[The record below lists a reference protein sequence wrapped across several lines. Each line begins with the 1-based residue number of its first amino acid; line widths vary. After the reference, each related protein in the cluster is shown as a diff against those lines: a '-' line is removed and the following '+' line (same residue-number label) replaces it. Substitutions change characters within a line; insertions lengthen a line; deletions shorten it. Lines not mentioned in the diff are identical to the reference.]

1 MTTAKGFSLAL
12 LVGTALGAVLPIP
25 QAQAEP
31 LAKNADETVFATIG
45 SGITLGYGKRFNER
59 WGGRAMLNSG
69 FKADLDDQKI
79 HGNRYDAELK
89 SGPGLGVLADLYPID
104 GSGFRVSGG
113 LFVARHKAEYDG
125 SGRQYTFNGHSYST
139 AQVGRLEGETKYRSV
154 APYLGV
160 GWESGAAASGW
171 RFTSDLGVKYL
182 GKSSSKLDASG
193 AATNAALRQDLAVE
207 RKRLKD
213 DAAELAVNIGVS
225 YAF

>member
-1 MTTAKGFSLAL
+1 MTKAKGVFRAL
-12 LVGTALGAVLPIP
+12 LVGASLGVALPVS

-31 LAKNADETVFATIG
+31 LAKDSDETVFATIG
-45 SGITLGYGKRFNER
+45 NGITLGYGKRFNDR

-69 FKADLDDQKI
+69 IKADLDDRKI
-79 HGNRYDAELK
+79 HGNRYDTEFK

-113 LFVARHKAEYDG
+113 LFAARHKADYDG
-125 SGRQYTFNGHSYST
+125 SGSQYTFNGRSYS
-139 AQVGRLEGETKYRSV
+139 ASQVGRLEGETKYRSV
-154 APYLGV
+154 APYLGI
-160 GWESGAAASGW
+160 GWESKATASGW

-213 DAAELAVNIGVS
+213 DAAQLVVNIGVS